1 VAPWALASVGCDVSY
16 VPSPIGPPGP
26 RQFVYGTEGL
36 PELGPGINFGTDQ
49 RQEGS
54 LVNNDRENPLFHSEN
69 GRCLHGVCVLFG
81 FPSDFVSI
89 IVRYR
94 PEGGTRPHQTELIVH
109 KPGGPAG
116 LAIYLFPCPTCGR
129 KTVSPEP
136 ADSDTLTSR

>member
-16 VPSPIGPPGP
+16 VPSPIGPPGS

-69 GRCLHGVCVLFG
+69 GLCLHGVCVLSRR
-81 FPSDFVSI
+81 PSRPSLITSVLPMLVVHVS
-89 IVRYR
+89 RT
-94 PEGGTRPHQTELIVH
+94 G
-109 KPGGPAG
+109 A
-116 LAIYLFPCPTCGR
+116 
-129 KTVSPEP
+129 S
-136 ADSDTLTSR
+136 